1 MKKELNIKITLEG
14 IKLISVNALY
24 KAGMVKKGGKNVPYI
39 YKCAEAK
46 RFEALVHD
54 QLRVLDW
61 TPHLDW
67 LKETKLFSVTNQYI
81 LKTGIKTRDVSNFTK
96 LSDDVIVKFIKNE
109 LGVTNYDDS
118 KYCEEHLYKSILP
131 GSNKEYLCISIKPSE
146 FDVRFDHIEVP
157 EKILLHASDY
167 PKGMKTSWSKEKI
180 YLDPTKKGYN
190 TDLFL
195 IQDPLTPMQSSEI
208 IQSLIK
214 HQEQGFCIVVMS
226 NPEQQEQ
233 VFKPFCTGGRGIL
246 ITQDKLISTIQKLRN
261 ENMD

>member
-1 MKKELNIKITLEG
+1 MKKEINFTITLNG
-14 IKLISVNALY
+14 KIQSINNMY
-24 KAGMVKKGGKNVPYI
+24 KAGLTYKGGKPTPYI
-39 YKCAEAK
+39 YKSAEVKKMTQSIGESLKAI
-46 RFEALVHD
+46 
-54 QLRVLDW
+54 DW
-61 TPHLDW
+61 NPHIDW
-67 LKETKLFSVTNQYI
+67 LTETKHLSMTQNYI
-81 LKTGIKTRDVSNFTK
+81 FKSNIGKRDTGNCEKAITDKIFNYIHD
-96 LSDDVIVKFIKNE
+96 E
-109 LGVTNYDDS
+109 LGISSFNDNKIV
-118 KYCEEHLYKSILP
+118 ELHLFKQILP
-131 GSNKEYLCISIKPSE
+131 GSEHEYICISLKPST
-146 FDVRFDHIEVP
+146 FNVRFDHIEVP